1 MTFTENG
8 KQLVDVCRFE
18 FLRFSFA
25 YTYTRTL
32 TLAFHSWTGLFSE
45 TLQCPPVRFR
55 EAPRYNF
62 FAKCNVLIHF
72 WPAKSSYYIKSY
84 DFYKLKTKKQQPQL
98 KIVTHLKDEEH
109 AVQSSAHCFSFFR
122 IIPL

>member
-1 MTFTENG
+1 ME
-8 KQLVDVCRFE
+8 VSVI
-18 FLRFSFA
+18 
-25 YTYTRTL
+25 
-32 TLAFHSWTGLFSE
+32 
-45 TLQCPPVRFR
+45 LQPPPVRFC

-62 FAKCNVLIHF
+62 FAKCYVLIHF

-84 DFYKLKTKKQQPQL
+84 GFYKLKTKKQQQQL

-109 AVQSSAHCFSFFR
+109 AVQSSAHYFAFFR